1 MSLDAYLDL
10 RPQIAGEST
19 AANHEGWIE
28 LTEFEYGLGDTGSSA
43 SDVAEELA
51 QVKTDEEKAQ
61 ILKEF
66 RRSSQGKFR
75 SVSFGKHISKASPLL
90 FKFCA
95 LSSTAQKAGTTL
107 LPKAVVHL
115 CRFTGR
121 DQAKNYV
128 TYARMQ
134 FEQCNITSITL
145 RVSDEGQT
153 TEAIEM
159 SYEKVAFIY
168 NEIAQGSKGG
178 ETRFG
183 WEVAENKEWAGP
195 QKK

>member
-1 MSLDAYLDL
+1 MPLDAYLDL
-10 RPQIAGEST
+10 RPQITGEST

-28 LTEFEYGLGDTGSSA
+28 LTEFTYGLGDTSSDA
-43 SDVAEELA
+43 GDIAEELA
-51 QVKTDEEKAQ
+51 QEKTEEGKAQ
-61 ILKEF
+61 ILRDFK
-66 RRSSQGKFR
+66 RSSQGKFR
-75 SVSFGKHISKASPLL
+75 SASFSKNIDKSSPLL

-95 LSSTAQKAGTTL
+95 LSSTAQKAGATL

-128 TYARMQ
+128 TYARLH
-134 FEQCNITSITL
+134 FEDCNIRSVSL

-153 TEAIEM
+153 TEEVEM

-168 NEIAQGSKGG
+168 NEISQGSKGG